1 MTIPLVRSAPYQP
14 SMSLPRLFLTKSVRA
29 LIMHPPSIITIIRLA
44 RSEDTISLSLCF
56 QTANKDH
63 HPRRVLRVFLI
74 MERVASSSMT
84 LKRPYRFQE
93 TGILNQPPT
102 LLRTA
107 VVDLMA
113 QYEPGGNQIETVNS
127 ALAEKLR
134 LRYISDSKHYWL
146 HRSQVVHP

>member
-1 MTIPLVRSAPYQP
+1 
-14 SMSLPRLFLTKSVRA
+14 
-29 LIMHPPSIITIIRLA
+29 MHPPSIITIIRLA

-134 LRYISDSKHYWL
+134 LRYISD
-146 HRSQVVHP
+146 